1 MKSKRREI
9 SRLRRTCSRG
19 GGEGGKGGTK
29 RCSERKRGIGAGKG
43 EECGGGAGRSAEE
56 RGGVGDGGEREI
68 LSKIL
73 CKIGEISR
81 FDIFA
86 KTYKIYNKGLYYIKV
101 GEEYSCSGC
110 LGC

>member
-1 MKSKRREI
+1 MRAGREGRRGA
-9 SRLRRTCSRG
+9 LRGSEGSARVRVRSVVVVRG
-19 GGEGGKGGTK
+19 GA
-29 RCSERKRGIGAGKG
+29 R
-43 EECGGGAGRSAEE
+43 RSAEE

>member
-1 MKSKRREI
+1 M
-9 SRLRRTCSRG
+9 
-19 GGEGGKGGTK
+19 
-29 RCSERKRGIGAGKG
+29 
-43 EECGGGAGRSAEE
+43 
-56 RGGVGDGGEREI
+56 GDGGEREI